1 MEIRELESLPGGYQI
16 TLENGRKYNIFTYYH
31 IEKDYYSASYGPYS
45 ATGKSA
51 LEAVE
56 KVAFLLG
63 GDK

>member
-1 MEIRELESLPGGYQI
+1 MEIRELESLPGGYQV
-16 TLENGRKYNIFTYYH
+16 TFKNGRKYNIFTYYH
-31 IEKDYYSASYGPYS
+31 PESSYYSASYGPYS
-45 ATGKSA
+45 ATGNSA